1 MRCVSEKTLARIARM
16 LTGLPLT
23 ASLLNARQRRK
34 RKKQVR
40 SPEAQPSSLPYRALA
55 ARIDDG

>member
-23 ASLLNARQRRK
+23 ASLLTAQRMTEEKESRSGLRK
-34 RKKQVR
+34 RSQLP
-40 SPEAQPSSLPYRALA
+40 SPTEL
-55 ARIDDG
+55 